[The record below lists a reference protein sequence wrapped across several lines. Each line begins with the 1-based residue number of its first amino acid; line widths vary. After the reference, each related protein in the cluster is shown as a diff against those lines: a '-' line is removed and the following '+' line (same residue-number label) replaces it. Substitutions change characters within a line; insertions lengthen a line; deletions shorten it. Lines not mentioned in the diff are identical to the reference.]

1 MPYTLTFHTF
11 LEKRPAHGEEIVLL
25 RQFTSFGGFYGFHPD
40 NVTVEYCWFEYDED
54 GQTGTQCCYDPDD
67 PTPPESEDG
76 EDWKLHVLVGGYIA
90 DDPRFEKHYLWMS
103 TEDWFKSLP
112 EN

>member
-11 LEKRPAHGEEIVLL
+11 IEKAPAHGDEIVLL
-25 RQFTSFGGFYGFHPD
+25 RQRTSFGSFYWFHTEE
-40 NVTVEYCWFEYDED
+40 VTVEYCWFEYDGD
-54 GQTGTQCCYDPDD
+54 SQTGVQCCYDPDD

-76 EDWKLHVLVGGYIA
+76 AEWKLWILADGYIA
-90 DDPRFEKHYLWMS
+90 DDPRFEKEYLWMS
-103 TEDWFKSLP
+103 TDEWFKSLP